1 MAIVFFKGVNKVLVT
16 THVRIQLQRLTFATN
31 QRFVVD
37 PHQLDNELLAYA
49 VSHSTEEDTVLA
61 ELRRKTWQ
69 TVLTPQMLSDPIQG
83 KFLQNWSRM
92 VRPQRV
98 LELGTYTGYS
108 TICLAAGLTSDGRID
123 TVEPNDELN
132 VIQDEFWEKAGIRA
146 RVHRHNS
153 EASAILPQLEG
164 PFDLVW
170 IDADKPRTGH
180 YVEQCLPLLRRGGW
194 ILVDNVLWW
203 GKVLPSRTDGDAT
216 SAHLESV
223 CAEWAKRSG
232 IRTTLLPIR
241 DGILTIEKVED

>member
-1 MAIVFFKGVNKVLVT
+1 M
-16 THVRIQLQRLTFATN
+16 RIQLQRLTFATN

-49 VSHSTEEDTVLA
+49 VSHSTEEDAVLA

-108 TICLAAGLTSDGRID
+108 TICLAAGLATDGRID

-146 RVHRHNS
+146 RVHRHNA

-164 PFDLVW
+164 PYDLVW
-170 IDADKPRTGH
+170 IDADKPRTGD
-180 YVEQCLPLLRRGGW
+180 YVEQCLPLVRPGGW

>member
-1 MAIVFFKGVNKVLVT
+1 
-16 THVRIQLQRLTFATN
+16 
-31 QRFVVD
+31 VVD

-49 VSHSTEEDTVLA
+49 VSHSTEEDAVLA

-108 TICLAAGLTSDGRID
+108 TICLAAGLTSDGRVD

-132 VIQDEFWEKAGIRA
+132 AIQDEFWEKAGIGA
-146 RVHRHNS
+146 RVHRHNA
-153 EASAILPQLEG
+153 EASAVLPQLEG
-164 PFDLVW
+164 PYDLVW
-170 IDADKPRTGH
+170 IDADKPRTGN
-180 YVEQCLPLLRRGGW
+180 YVEQCLHLLRRGGW

-216 SAHLESV
+216 SEHLESV
-223 CAEWAKRSG
+223 CAEWAKRSD

>member
-1 MAIVFFKGVNKVLVT
+1 MD
-16 THVRIQLQRLTFATN
+16 H
-31 QRFVVD
+31 
-37 PHQLDNELLAYA
+37 ELLAYA
-49 VSHSTEEDTVLA
+49 VSHSTAEDAVLA
-61 ELRRKTWQ
+61 ELRKKTWQ

-108 TICLAAGLTSDGRID
+108 TICLAAGLGPDGRID

-132 VIQDEFWEKAGIRA
+132 AIQDEFWEKAGI
-146 RVHRHNS
+146 VECIQRHNA
-153 EASAILPQLEG
+153 EASTVLPELEG

-170 IDADKPRTGH
+170 IDADKPRTGD
-180 YVEQCLPLLRRGGW
+180 YVEQCLSLVRPGGW

-203 GKVLPSRTDGDAT
+203 GKVLPSRMDGDAT
-216 SAHLESV
+216 SEHLKAV

>member
-1 MAIVFFKGVNKVLVT
+1 LS
-16 THVRIQLQRLTFATN
+16 
-31 QRFVVD
+31 D
-37 PHQLDNELLAYA
+37 PHQLDHELLAYA
-49 VSHSTEEDTVLA
+49 MAHSSAEDAILA

-92 VRPQRV
+92 VQPRRI

-108 TICLAAGLTSDGRID
+108 TICLAAGLDSKGSID

-132 VIQDEFWEKAGIRA
+132 TIQDEFWEKAGIR
-146 RVHRHNS
+146 RCIQRHNS
-153 EASAILPQLEG
+153 EASSAMPSLKG
-164 PFDLVW
+164 PYDLVW
-170 IDADKPRTGH
+170 IDADKARTGE
-180 YVEQCLPLLRRGGW
+180 YVEQCLPLVRRGGW

-216 SAHLESV
+216 SKHLECI
-223 CAEWAKRSG
+223 CAEWAKRSD

-241 DGILTIEKVED
+241 DGILTIEKIED

>member
-1 MAIVFFKGVNKVLVT
+1 MAIALFKGLNKVLVT
-16 THVRIQLQRLTFATN
+16 AHVRIQLQRLNFATN

-49 VSHSTEEDTVLA
+49 VSHSTEEDAVLA

-108 TICLAAGLTSDGRID
+108 TICLAAGLTSDGRVD

-132 VIQDEFWEKAGIRA
+132 AIQDEFWEKAGIGA
-146 RVHRHNS
+146 RVHRHNA
-153 EASAILPQLEG
+153 EASTVLPQLEG
-164 PFDLVW
+164 PYDLVW
-170 IDADKPRTGH
+170 IDADKPRTGD
-180 YVEQCLPLLRRGGW
+180 YVEQCLPLVRRGGW

-216 SAHLESV
+216 SEHLESV

>member
-1 MAIVFFKGVNKVLVT
+1 M
-16 THVRIQLQRLTFATN
+16 
-31 QRFVVD
+31 VD

-49 VSHSTEEDTVLA
+49 VSHSTEEDAVLA

-108 TICLAAGLTSDGRID
+108 TICLAAGLAPDSRID

-132 VIQDEFWEKAGIRA
+132 AIQDEFWKKAGIHA
-146 RVHRHNS
+146 RVHRYNA
-153 EASAILPQLEG
+153 EASAVLPQLEG
-164 PFDLVW
+164 PYDLVW
-170 IDADKPRTGH
+170 IDADKPRTGD
-180 YVEQCLPLLRRGGW
+180 YVEQCLPLVRRGGW
-194 ILVDNVLWW
+194 VLVDNVLWW

-216 SAHLESV
+216 SEHLESV